1 MEKST
6 HINEAL
12 KPQYLLFQRD
22 GKRTP
27 YHGKIGVTPL
37 LKHLVKVYDVQIS

>member
-1 MEKST
+1 MGNNSHITEAFKS
-6 HINEAL
+6 H
-12 KPQYLLFQRD
+12 YLSSQRD

-27 YHGKIGVTPL
+27 YNGKIGVTPL